1 MNSHSLPSRHGI
13 GQGDARVGNCQA
25 INIFGAKTH
34 NLHDVSVAIP
44 KHHLVAITGVSGS
57 GKSSLVSTL
66 AAGAQ
71 QAVASLF
78 PPFVQARMKTEKSGE
93 VGRLTGLTFTAIVG
107 QKRFAKN
114 ARSTVGTLTG
124 IAPYLRLMFSRA
136 AQPPAGFSPN
146 YSPNDP
152 RGMCEKCSG
161 LGYVDDIDLDALID
175 SQRSIDDGAI
185 RFPTFEPGT
194 YRWKRLAYSGIADV
208 HTSWRDLPEQT
219 RNILLYGEQVKLR
232 NPMPGYPKHAIFD
245 GVIPRLRSSYLEK
258 PEAKITAKEK
268 AALQRVVRRIV
279 CPECEGQRVNAA
291 ARASRLSGLNIA
303 EASRLSIKGLTHFV
317 SGVTDK
323 SIEAPRQQILT
334 RCKYVEEIGLGY
346 LSLNRLTDTLSG
358 GESQRLRIVELLGAS
373 ITDATFVLDEPSS
386 GLHPADVDRLLE
398 SLKRLRNV
406 GNTVIVVEHNPQIIA
421 ASDHILELGP
431 GAGIDGGSVI
441 FEGPPHRLA
450 VASTPTAKALR
461 QRVKIAGR
469 AFSTSH
475 SISVVHASSNN
486 LRDISVSFPLKAL
499 SAVSGVAGSG
509 KSSLVAALAD
519 QHSGVAVIDQKPIA
533 ASSRSS
539 LLTALNLAIPIR
551 KMFAQASGMKP
562 SMFSP
567 NGQGACP
574 LCKGRGSIRIDMAFM
589 EDIEVECEQCGGR
602 KFNETALSARVARG
616 EKKLSIADVLSAD
629 LGQLQWVFSEQADI
643 ADVLNLLRNVGL
655 GYLTLG
661 QTLDSLSGGELQR
674 IKLVR
679 LLAQRQDSESI
690 IVLDEVFD
698 GLHPQDVNRLVAFLR
713 NLSEQGRTIIVV
725 EHNPLVIGQVDY
737 VVDLG
742 PGAGDEGGNV
752 VFSGTPTALAEC
764 EESTTGKWL
773 RRLSKRT
780 KLAR

>member
-1 MNSHSLPSRHGI
+1 M
-13 GQGDARVGNCQA
+13 
-25 INIFGAKTH
+25 
-34 NLHDVSVAIP
+34 
-44 KHHLVAITGVSGS
+44 
-57 GKSSLVSTL
+57 
-66 AAGAQ
+66 
-71 QAVASLF
+71 
-78 PPFVQARMKTEKSGE
+78 
-93 VGRLTGLTFTAIVG
+93 
-107 QKRFAKN
+107 
-114 ARSTVGTLTG
+114 
-124 IAPYLRLMFSRA
+124 
-136 AQPPAGFSPN
+136 
-146 YSPNDP
+146 
-152 RGMCEKCSG
+152 
-161 LGYVDDIDLDALID
+161 
-175 SQRSIDDGAI
+175 
-185 RFPTFEPGT
+185 
-194 YRWKRLAYSGIADV
+194 
-208 HTSWRDLPEQT
+208 
-219 RNILLYGEQVKLR
+219 
-232 NPMPGYPKHAIFD
+232 
-245 GVIPRLRSSYLEK
+245 
-258 PEAKITAKEK
+258 
-268 AALQRVVRRIV
+268 
-279 CPECEGQRVNAA
+279 
-291 ARASRLSGLNIA
+291 
-303 EASRLSIKGLTHFV
+303 
-317 SGVTDK
+317 
-323 SIEAPRQQILT
+323 
-334 RCKYVEEIGLGY
+334 
-346 LSLNRLTDTLSG
+346 
-358 GESQRLRIVELLGAS
+358 
-373 ITDATFVLDEPSS
+373 
-386 GLHPADVDRLLE
+386 
-398 SLKRLRNV
+398 
-406 GNTVIVVEHNPQIIA
+406 
-421 ASDHILELGP
+421 
-431 GAGIDGGSVI
+431 
-441 FEGPPHRLA
+441 
-450 VASTPTAKALR
+450 
-461 QRVKIAGR
+461 
-469 AFSTSH
+469 
-475 SISVVHASSNN
+475 
-486 LRDISVSFPLKAL
+486 
-499 SAVSGVAGSG
+499 
-509 KSSLVAALAD
+509 
-519 QHSGVAVIDQKPIA
+519 AVIDQKPIA